1 MWNGVYDVAICI
13 VDLFSLHI
21 FERLML
27 SAIEVAVVALDDR
40 LPLFRCGGTVWNLS
54 VLVVSVPG

>member
-1 MWNGVYDVAICI
+1 MGVEVCLILWNGVYDIAICI
-13 VDLFSLHI
+13 VDLLSVHI

-40 LPLFRCGGTVWNLS
+40 LPLLRCEGTI
-54 VLVVSVPG
+54 